1 MKRIGL
7 MGLMLGLLGASAATG
22 AILNYSVVVNN
33 DGANYASG
41 TGGTFEL
48 PQFNGELGT
57 LQRVILTVTGY
68 AYDGSLAVDNEWSAA
83 GKVQLEL
90 GTYIAVMT
98 PGGEELLFAPSWT
111 SPLTTVAADDDGTA
125 DYTGAD
131 AALLSGSVAVDTQSD
146 NPASLASYIGAETIT
161 YSFLSEGFFTVLA
174 LSPLDVEGR
183 LEEDVSLPTYS
194 LTAQITYEY
203 AGKGGGGEG
212 GGTVPEPGTLAMGLA
227 LAGLSLATWGARRR
241 SARQRE

>member
-48 PQFNGELGT
+48 PQFNGQLGT

-68 AYDGSLAVDNEWSAA
+68 AYDGSLTVDNEWSAA

-90 GTYIAVMT
+90 GTYIGIQT
-98 PGGEELLFAPSWT
+98 PDAGELVLAPSWDT
-111 SPLTTVAADDDGTA
+111 PLTTVAADEDGA
-125 DYTGAD
+125 PDFGGAD

-161 YSFLSEGFFTVLA
+161 YSFLSEGFSSVLA
-174 LSPLDVEGR
+174 LSPLDEEGR
-183 LEEDVSLPTYS
+183 LVEETYMPTYS

-203 AGKGGGGEG
+203 AGKGGSGG
-212 GGTVPEPGTLAMGLA
+212 GGTVPEPGTLGMGLA
-227 LAGLSLATWGARRR
+227 LAGLSLAKWGFRRR
-241 SARQRE
+241 STRRRE